1 MKKGGGTAQKPTCKG
16 CTKLHVVLA
25 LKLPCCDLHI
35 FSLVVP
41 ISKAALHLTVTPSIL
56 PLLHLAPR
64 ERGERRSRCL
74 RGWCL
79 VQHLQMPLLSAET
92 HSHWDVLE
100 VTLSTETL
108 RDVFCPRARTRRIL
122 FPEMFIPVDSDSLLH
137 FSKAHV
143 GVVMQEWSSQ
153 EKRKKKSNL

>member
-1 MKKGGGTAQKPTCKG
+1 
-16 CTKLHVVLA
+16 
-25 LKLPCCDLHI
+25 
-35 FSLVVP
+35 
-41 ISKAALHLTVTPSIL
+41 
-56 PLLHLAPR
+56 
-64 ERGERRSRCL
+64 
-74 RGWCL
+74 
-79 VQHLQMPLLSAET
+79 MPLLSAET

-153 EKRKKKSNL
+153 EKRKKKVICDPDGFLSVLMEVGFVKQPCSPSELALHCSQL